1 MFPLT
6 RQVIY
11 PYRLFWCR
19 FLEIFAIETSSF
31 SQMCHAIKRHFVVS
45 LSRWPRPSEQF
56 HMDLFSFW
64 SSKHSDYSWTTDE
77 LTKLADVPAQ
87 WRRTQSAASRL
98 SWVSHTRVDA
108 YLPTRLIFVGVSS
121 FLTLSPN
128 VLPICHFSQNRSNC
142 SASGCWAKCVVLPG
156 NRTYRRSLPDLLLT
170 LHTLLLKMD
179 EKCLEKKK
187 YASKSA
193 STQCETCGL
202 GLTSGSG
209 RVAGPPASFCPPSSS
224 LWGSQ
229 HTNTL

>member
-56 HMDLFSFW
+56 HMDLFSCW

-98 SWVSHTRVDA
+98 SRVDA

-128 VLPICHFSQNRSNC
+128 VLPICHFYQNRSNC

-156 NRTYRRSLPDLLLT
+156 NWTYRRSLPDLLLT
-170 LHTLLLKMD
+170 LHSLLLKMD

-193 STQCETCGL
+193 STKCETCGL